1 MTALKTTLLA
11 LGLSSLSGLAMAAGN
26 PLSVHVLNLE
36 NGIPTPGIEV
46 TLEHQSKGQWQ
57 ELSRGKTNEQ
67 GRITALYP
75 EGKALAAGDYRVV
88 FKTGDYYAGAKRD
101 TFFPE
106 IPVLFKVENTE
117 HTVAESPHQEVLSQH
132 QDSRQQ
138 EDLRHAGG
146 LLWRDRRCGGS
157 EEW

>member
-88 FKTGDYYAGAKRD
+88 FKTGDYYAGARFKGG
-101 TFFPE
+101 TAAQLA
-106 IPVLFKVENTE
+106 VGVKVEVKGPLAADGSTI
-117 HTVAESPHQEVLSQH
+117 VAQEIEF
-132 QDSRQQ
+132 D
-138 EDLRHAGG
+138 D
-146 LLWRDRRCGGS
+146 
-157 EEW
+157 